1 MVTSGLLGAS
11 GSSTMANSDFVVR
24 ERVIADAGCSDAQ
37 SRASA
42 WSCVPWQVGGG
53 RHGTQWLISPDLFP
67 KQCECGL
74 RAPLRKARCAV
85 SSSLLAPFA
94 SSPVRLTRARLHQA
108 GHPNELRRMLRLRV
122 LQPRSRARPQISPL
136 KAR

>member
-1 MVTSGLLGAS
+1 MATSGLLGAS

-67 KQCECGL
+67 KAMRVRSSGSAEEGAMCCQQFI
-74 RAPLRKARCAV
+74 ACAV
-85 SSSLLAPFA
+85 CVISSAIDPGAFA
-94 SSPVRLTRARLHQA
+94 SSRT
-108 GHPNELRRMLRLRV
+108 
-122 LQPRSRARPQISPL
+122 S
-136 KAR
+136 K